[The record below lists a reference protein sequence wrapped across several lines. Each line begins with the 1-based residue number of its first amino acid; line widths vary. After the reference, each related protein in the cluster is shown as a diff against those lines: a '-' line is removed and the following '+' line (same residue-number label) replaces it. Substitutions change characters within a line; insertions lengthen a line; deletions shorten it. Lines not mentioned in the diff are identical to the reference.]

1 MTARLSRRL
10 FVEMLREEFRLH
22 ARLFGGRRF
31 AAFPFFV
38 ALVGAGTVWLL
49 GVAGTPLETT
59 IAGLHALAFAFGLH
73 TGSIGLVGRD
83 AMRDLLGDVTLLVF
97 SARTVPVSRR
107 RLLGVFLVKDVVYY
121 AALFL
126 APLSVAFAVEGLGL
140 QVVLLWATITG
151 TFLLGITVTL
161 AAIALS
167 TRGVSGWVVLIALAG
182 AIGLGWTTSL
192 DPVGFTPYGVFE
204 SPGFGSVVRATVP
217 IVALSLLGIA
227 TYDATT
233 TSPSRTAESAFA
245 DWRER
250 LSFDQDGL
258 VTKSLLDVA
267 RSSGGFSKVPFS
279 AGILFLVSVGMV
291 ELVGSLSGV
300 DPSMAISM
308 GAILGLTAFTTY
320 NWLTQFD
327 ALSVYLLYPISL
339 AAVFGAKFRAFL
351 VLGLPTAIGY
361 YAIAVVWWG
370 GGLGE
375 ILVGAILLVG
385 LQLYLF
391 GLTVYLAGFRP
402 NEFLFDT
409 VLFALFTAAV
419 AVGLVPVLIVGLVLG
434 GAIGPAAMAGL
445 VTLAVIL
452 GGAGV
457 GLYRLSIPRWERR
470 YRTE

>member
-1 MTARLSRRL
+1 MAETPSRRL

-31 AAFPFFV
+31 AAFPLFV

-49 GVAGTPLETT
+49 ERAGTDLGGA
-59 IAGLHALAFAFGLH
+59 IAGFHALVFAFGLH

-97 SARTVPVSRR
+97 TARTLPLSRR
-107 RLLGVFLVKDVVYY
+107 RLLGIFLVKDAVYY

-126 APLSVAFAVEGLGL
+126 APLSVAFAVGGLGL
-140 QVVLLWATITG
+140 RVALLWATITG
-151 TFLLGITVTL
+151 TFLLGIAVTM

-167 TRGVSGWVVLIALAG
+167 TRGVSGWVVVLALA
-182 AIGLGWTTSL
+182 AAVGLGWTTSF
-192 DPVGFTPYGVFE
+192 DPVGFTPYAVYE
-204 SPGFGSVVRATVP
+204 SPGVGSVVRAVVP
-217 IVALSLLGIA
+217 IVGLSLLGIA

-233 TSPSRTAESAFA
+233 TSPSRTAESAFEA
-245 DWRER
+245 WHER
-250 LSFDQDGL
+250 LSFDEDGL

-267 RSSGGFSKVPFS
+267 RSSGGFTKVPFS

-291 ELVGSLSGV
+291 DLAGSLTGV
-300 DPSMAISM
+300 DPSIAVSM

-327 ALSVYLLYPISL
+327 ALGVYLLYPISH
-339 AAVFGAKFRAFL
+339 AAVFRAKFRAFM
-351 VLGLPTAIGY
+351 VLGLPTALGY
-361 YAIAVVWWG
+361 FAIAVAWRG
-370 GGLGE
+370 GRVGE
-375 ILVGAILLVG
+375 IVVGAVLLVG
-385 LQLYLF
+385 LHLYLF

-409 VLFALFTAAV
+409 VLFAVFTVAV
-419 AVGLVPVLIVGLVLG
+419 AVGLVPVLIVGLVV
-434 GAIGPAAMAGL
+434 APIDVIAMAAL
-445 VTLAVIL
+445 VALAVIL
-452 GGAGV
+452 GSVGV
-457 GLYRLSIPRWERR
+457 GLYRRAIPRWSRR